1 MLSSLMLTA
10 FLMGLGG
17 VPHCAAMCGA
27 ACAAL
32 LPNGVPL
39 TSLLGRC
46 VGYAL
51 LGAVAAVGF
60 GAAAQWGR
68 QVSFLQ
74 PLWIMALALALSAAV
89 YFGVLL
95 LWRHQPN
102 MRKLLAGTESRI
114 GAKAAAPPA
123 ASSSRRCNSPALGR
137 RSRVSR
143 SSR

>member
-39 TSLLGRC
+39 LSLLGRC
-46 VGYAL
+46 MGYAL

-74 PLWIMALALALSAAV
+74 PLWIMAQALALLL
-89 YFGVLL
+89 GLWL
-95 LWRHQPN
+95 LW
-102 MRKLLAGTESRI
+102 S
-114 GAKAAAPPA
+114 GAMP
-123 ASSSRRCNSPALGR
+123 RQFD
-137 RSRVSR
+137 
-143 SSR
+143 